1 MEEEVEEEYKAA
13 ATVDS
18 RRACPSGCPRA
29 VRGGVT
35 ATRRQ
40 AALGRR
46 RMPLIL
52 SLEST
57 SGASR
62 SLFFCSLASYL
73 APLGCALAS
82 VVGCLRCA
90 RELDIQ
96 CVETSIAV
104 LALRY
109 SF

>member
-40 AALGRR
+40 AALGNFSL
-46 RMPLIL
+46 PLW
-52 SLEST
+52 EW
-57 SGASR
+57 
-62 SLFFCSLASYL
+62 FFY
-73 APLGCALAS
+73 
-82 VVGCLRCA
+82 
-90 RELDIQ
+90 
-96 CVETSIAV
+96 
-104 LALRY
+104 
-109 SF
+109 

>member
-40 AALGRR
+40 AALG
-46 RMPLIL
+46 MIKYDKIIP
-52 SLEST
+52 
-57 SGASR
+57 A
-62 SLFFCSLASYL
+62 
-73 APLGCALAS
+73 
-82 VVGCLRCA
+82 A
-90 RELDIQ
+90 R
-96 CVETSIAV
+96 A
-104 LALRY
+104 
-109 SF
+109 

>member
-40 AALGRR
+40 AALGN
-46 RMPLIL
+46 MMTNIQLL
-52 SLEST
+52 L
-57 SGASR
+57 
-62 SLFFCSLASYL
+62 LN
-73 APLGCALAS
+73 S
-82 VVGCLRCA
+82 VRIV
-90 RELDIQ
+90 
-96 CVETSIAV
+96 
-104 LALRY
+104 
-109 SF
+109 

>member
-40 AALGRR
+40 AALGRKYMASSRFLRKHPHSFTLPIPGLDVLKLGREGCALR
-46 RMPLIL
+46 RVGPGGYVL
-52 SLEST
+52 
-57 SGASR
+57 R
-62 SLFFCSLASYL
+62 SLFLAK
-73 APLGCALAS
+73 
-82 VVGCLRCA
+82 
-90 RELDIQ
+90 
-96 CVETSIAV
+96 
-104 LALRY
+104 
-109 SF
+109 

>member
-40 AALGRR
+40 AALGIDYHNSDHAVDRLSAPEFQR
-46 RMPLIL
+46 LI
-52 SLEST
+52 
-57 SGASR
+57 
-62 SLFFCSLASYL
+62 
-73 APLGCALAS
+73 
-82 VVGCLRCA
+82 
-90 RELDIQ
+90 
-96 CVETSIAV
+96 
-104 LALRY
+104 RY
-109 SF
+109 DSP

>member
-40 AALGRR
+40 AALG
-46 RMPLIL
+46 
-52 SLEST
+52 
-57 SGASR
+57 
-62 SLFFCSLASYL
+62 SYEI
-73 APLGCALAS
+73 
-82 VVGCLRCA
+82 VGMW
-90 RELDIQ
+90 
-96 CVETSIAV
+96 
-104 LALRY
+104 
-109 SF
+109 

>member
-40 AALGRR
+40 AALGTLKNICLDV
-46 RMPLIL
+46 M
-52 SLEST
+52 
-57 SGASR
+57 ASK
-62 SLFFCSLASYL
+62 LHKNLKI
-73 APLGCALAS
+73 P
-82 VVGCLRCA
+82 
-90 RELDIQ
+90 
-96 CVETSIAV
+96 
-104 LALRY
+104 
-109 SF
+109 

>member
-40 AALGRR
+40 AALG
-46 RMPLIL
+46 IL
-52 SLEST
+52 YIEKI
-57 SGASR
+57 GGR
-62 SLFFCSLASYL
+62 S
-73 APLGCALAS
+73 
-82 VVGCLRCA
+82 
-90 RELDIQ
+90 DQ
-96 CVETSIAV
+96 K
-104 LALRY
+104 
-109 SF
+109 

>member
-40 AALGRR
+40 AALGT
-46 RMPLIL
+46 IL
-52 SLEST
+52 QGFDVCDVREVLQ
-57 SGASR
+57 R
-62 SLFFCSLASYL
+62 SL
-73 APLGCALAS
+73 
-82 VVGCLRCA
+82 
-90 RELDIQ
+90 Q
-96 CVETSIAV
+96 
-104 LALRY
+104 
-109 SF
+109 

>member
-40 AALGRR
+40 AALGIVLCSAVQCSAVKVEDLKRKLNNFRVARR
-46 RMPLIL
+46 
-52 SLEST
+52 
-57 SGASR
+57 SG
-62 SLFFCSLASYL
+62 
-73 APLGCALAS
+73 LGM
-82 VVGCLRCA
+82 
-90 RELDIQ
+90 
-96 CVETSIAV
+96 
-104 LALRY
+104 
-109 SF
+109 SFSAGRGGSAGLC

>member
-40 AALGRR
+40 AALGKV
-46 RMPLIL
+46 LIDVRNFSSSKL
-52 SLEST
+52 YEVKALVELPALPGKDNS
-57 SGASR
+57 SGR
-62 SLFFCSLASYL
+62 
-73 APLGCALAS
+73 
-82 VVGCLRCA
+82 
-90 RELDIQ
+90 
-96 CVETSIAV
+96 
-104 LALRY
+104 
-109 SF
+109 

>member
-40 AALGRR
+40 AALGIHFASFQKIFTVLYI
-46 RMPLIL
+46 M
-52 SLEST
+52 ST
-57 SGASR
+57 T
-62 SLFFCSLASYL
+62 
-73 APLGCALAS
+73 GCGGS
-82 VVGCLRCA
+82 
-90 RELDIQ
+90 
-96 CVETSIAV
+96 SISA
-104 LALRY
+104 AEK
-109 SF
+109 

>member
-40 AALGRR
+40 AALGNKQVFLTVAAWRTNAATEKLL
-46 RMPLIL
+46 PTL
-52 SLEST
+52 
-57 SGASR
+57 
-62 SLFFCSLASYL
+62 
-73 APLGCALAS
+73 
-82 VVGCLRCA
+82 
-90 RELDIQ
+90 
-96 CVETSIAV
+96 
-104 LALRY
+104 
-109 SF
+109 

>member
-40 AALGRR
+40 AALGKVDFSTPR
-46 RMPLIL
+46 L
-52 SLEST
+52 SSFKHF
-57 SGASR
+57 SK
-62 SLFFCSLASYL
+62 FF
-73 APLGCALAS
+73 
-82 VVGCLRCA
+82 
-90 RELDIQ
+90 
-96 CVETSIAV
+96 
-104 LALRY
+104 
-109 SF
+109 

>member
-40 AALGRR
+40 AALGIASIPVIHLHYRIHAVVAFVCICV
-46 RMPLIL
+46 MIDPNTVPLIL
-52 SLEST
+52 
-57 SGASR
+57 
-62 SLFFCSLASYL
+62 
-73 APLGCALAS
+73 
-82 VVGCLRCA
+82 
-90 RELDIQ
+90 
-96 CVETSIAV
+96 
-104 LALRY
+104 
-109 SF
+109 

>member
-40 AALGRR
+40 AALGKWTYWE
-46 RMPLIL
+46 I
-52 SLEST
+52 
-57 SGASR
+57 SGR
-62 SLFFCSLASYL
+62 IK
-73 APLGCALAS
+73 
-82 VVGCLRCA
+82 
-90 RELDIQ
+90 E
-96 CVETSIAV
+96 
-104 LALRY
+104 
-109 SF
+109 

>member
-40 AALGRR
+40 AALG
-46 RMPLIL
+46 MW
-52 SLEST
+52 LED
-57 SGASR
+57 
-62 SLFFCSLASYL
+62 LFEKSDMKMETW
-73 APLGCALAS
+73 
-82 VVGCLRCA
+82 
-90 RELDIQ
+90 ELKMA
-96 CVETSIAV
+96 ES
-104 LALRY
+104 
-109 SF
+109 

>member
-40 AALGRR
+40 AALGMYLSVLTSRDPSGLTLPKKCR
-46 RMPLIL
+46 PQVAYRAAGGTAGAEGSEMPP
-52 SLEST
+52 T
-57 SGASR
+57 QGYTR
-62 SLFFCSLASYL
+62 
-73 APLGCALAS
+73 
-82 VVGCLRCA
+82 
-90 RELDIQ
+90 
-96 CVETSIAV
+96 
-104 LALRY
+104 
-109 SF
+109 

>member
-40 AALGRR
+40 AALGNFTVG
-46 RMPLIL
+46 LQ
-52 SLEST
+52 
-57 SGASR
+57 
-62 SLFFCSLASYL
+62 FFCAPSLYN
-73 APLGCALAS
+73 P
-82 VVGCLRCA
+82 RP
-90 RELDIQ
+90 
-96 CVETSIAV
+96 V
-104 LALRY
+104 LQWIY
-109 SF
+109 NKHCKTIVKPTV

>member
-40 AALGRR
+40 AALGKG
-46 RMPLIL
+46 
-52 SLEST
+52 T
-57 SGASR
+57 CSR
-62 SLFFCSLASYL
+62 VCQFS
-73 APLGCALAS
+73 
-82 VVGCLRCA
+82 
-90 RELDIQ
+90 ED
-96 CVETSIAV
+96 
-104 LALRY
+104 ALRKTKKTTAAWWLFAGY
-109 SF
+109 MQS

>member
-40 AALGRR
+40 AALG
-46 RMPLIL
+46 I
-52 SLEST
+52 SQS
-57 SGASR
+57 
-62 SLFFCSLASYL
+62 
-73 APLGCALAS
+73 PLGI
-82 VVGCLRCA
+82 V
-90 RELDIQ
+90 
-96 CVETSIAV
+96 
-104 LALRY
+104 
-109 SF
+109 

>member
-40 AALGRR
+40 AALGR
-46 RMPLIL
+46 
-52 SLEST
+52 EGTKST
-57 SGASR
+57 MMELLHVG
-62 SLFFCSLASYL
+62 L
-73 APLGCALAS
+73 
-82 VVGCLRCA
+82 VVGLPGFKGRT
-90 RELDIQ
+90 
-96 CVETSIAV
+96 TSVRRSADPV
-104 LALRY
+104 GL
-109 SF
+109 

>member
-40 AALGRR
+40 AALGKKCVAIS
-46 RMPLIL
+46 LI
-52 SLEST
+52 
-57 SGASR
+57 
-62 SLFFCSLASYL
+62 FVKNC
-73 APLGCALAS
+73 
-82 VVGCLRCA
+82 
-90 RELDIQ
+90 
-96 CVETSIAV
+96 
-104 LALRY
+104 
-109 SF
+109 

>member
-40 AALGRR
+40 AALGI
-46 RMPLIL
+46 LIHFQYCIPTNFL
-52 SLEST
+52 SVPRGGQDPKSMQH
-57 SGASR
+57 
-62 SLFFCSLASYL
+62 
-73 APLGCALAS
+73 
-82 VVGCLRCA
+82 VVN
-90 RELDIQ
+90 
-96 CVETSIAV
+96 
-104 LALRY
+104 Y
-109 SF
+109 SK

>member
-40 AALGRR
+40 AALGMCKISTEQSLR
-46 RMPLIL
+46 L
-52 SLEST
+52 SIH
-57 SGASR
+57 SR
-62 SLFFCSLASYL
+62 D
-73 APLGCALAS
+73 GN
-82 VVGCLRCA
+82 
-90 RELDIQ
+90 E
-96 CVETSIAV
+96 
-104 LALRY
+104 
-109 SF
+109 